1 MAAESLSM
9 IELFFQA
16 GPVVK
21 SVMIGLLGASIWSWA
36 IIFNKIATL
45 KSADTSMEKF
55 EDKFWSGQSL
65 NKLYK
70 SVKEDPPGPMAHVF
84 VSGMQEW
91 RRSTSK
97 STDSGQSPQR
107 SPRARPVE
115 RAEQAMALTIR
126 RQTNRLERQMTFLAS
141 LGATAP
147 FVGLFGTVWGIM
159 NSFTSIAAS
168 EQTSLSVVAPGIA
181 EALFAT
187 ALGLVAAIPAV
198 IAYNKFSNNILHY
211 SDRLEA
217 FATEF
222 SSILAR
228 HWEERS

>member
-1 MAAESLSM
+1 MTPESLSM
-9 IELFFQA
+9 MELFFQA

-21 SVMIGLLGASIWSWA
+21 SVMIGLIGASIWSWA

-45 KSADTSMEKF
+45 KSADSSMAAF

-70 SVKEDPPGPMAHVF
+70 SVREDPPGPMAHVF
-84 VSGMQEW
+84 VAGMQEW
-91 RRSTSK
+91 QRSTSK
-97 STDSGQSPQR
+97 STDSGR

-126 RQTNRLERQMTFLAS
+126 RQSNRLERQMTFLAS

-198 IAYNKFSNNILHY
+198 IAYNKFSNDILRY

-228 HWEERS
+228 HWEERN

>member
-1 MAAESLSM
+1 MM
-9 IELFFQA
+9 ELFFQA

-21 SVMIGLLGASIWSWA
+21 AVMIGLLGASIWSWA
-36 IIFNKIATL
+36 IIFNKVAIL
-45 KSADTSMEKF
+45 KSAMSSMEDF

-65 NKLYK
+65 NKLYQ
-70 SVKEDPPGPMAHVF
+70 SVKENPPGPMSHVF
-84 VSGMQEW
+84 VAGMREW
-91 RRSTSK
+91 RRSTAK
-97 STDSGQSPQR
+97 SGDGAGR

-126 RQTNRLERQMTFLAS
+126 RQTNRLEKQMTFLAS

-198 IAYNKFSNNILHY
+198 IAYNKFSNDILRY